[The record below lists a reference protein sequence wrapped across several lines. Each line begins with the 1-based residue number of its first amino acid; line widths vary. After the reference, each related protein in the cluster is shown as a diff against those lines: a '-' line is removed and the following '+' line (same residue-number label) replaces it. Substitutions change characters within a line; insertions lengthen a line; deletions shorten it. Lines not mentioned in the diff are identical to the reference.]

1 MKPLT
6 RILVSLGF
14 AEGLMMG
21 NWSRV
26 FDPGTQYFY
35 ETQPVGLVIACYLLM
50 LVVAAMVFACTYL
63 PAKFRWLIIPFA
75 LLMADNLRLG
85 LSIPAI
91 PFAIVL
97 LVLVGL
103 TFQAV
108 KKRKTTWLRA
118 GTLSLE
124 ILGYASVVTLLAG
137 ITLFLRPP
145 YKEPVVAQSK
155 KAGPRIVIAI
165 FDELDPAHALENWP
179 KGRPENRFH
188 SMATRALNF
197 KNCEQPGG
205 ETMYSLPA
213 ITIGQRVDKAK
224 PMTDRDLNLIV
235 GGQKRTWDEKP
246 NIILEAKDT
255 IGASM
260 FGWYHPYNR
269 LFAGIEGKAMER
281 APSSTAFSFWFL
293 FDCMIAR
300 PFQMVGK
307 NSQTKILNTFYSN
320 RQRSMI
326 EEFHSQSTEFT
337 EKHHGLIFY
346 HIPCPH
352 VPYVMRPIEGDP
364 LGFDIQSYYGAV
376 EYAGEICR
384 SIESTLAET
393 GEPYTLIA
401 TSDHNLRAVLN
412 GIKPCGRVPMLM
424 VGTNLKPQTVEQT
437 AYCEHVAEVVRLLI
451 KDPKATQDEIVKVMT
466 SPRN

>member
-1 MKPLT
+1 MKIPT
-6 RILVSLGF
+6 RVLVSLGF
-14 AEGLMMG
+14 AEALMMG
-21 NWSRV
+21 NWARV

-35 ETQPVGLVIACYLLM
+35 ERQPVGLAIGCYLLM
-50 LVVAAMVFACTYL
+50 LVVASLVFACTYL
-63 PAKFRWLIIPFA
+63 PAKLRWLIIPFA
-75 LLMADNLRLG
+75 LLAADNLRLG
-85 LSIPAI
+85 LSIPFLTFGI
-91 PFAIVL
+91 IVL
-97 LVLVGL
+97 LILAF

-108 KKRKTTWLRA
+108 KKEKTTWLRA

-124 ILGYASVVTLLAG
+124 ILGYAAVVTMLAG
-137 ITLFLRPP
+137 ITIFFRPA
-145 YKEPVVAQSK
+145 YQESEQASSQKS
-155 KAGPRIVIAI
+155 GPRIVIAI

-179 KGRPENRFH
+179 KGRSENRFQ
-188 SMATRALNF
+188 SMAKRALNF

-213 ITIGQRVDKAK
+213 MTIGQKVDKAK

-235 GGQKRTWDEKP
+235 GGQKRTWNEKP

-260 FGWYHPYNR
+260 FGWYHPYDR
-269 LFAGIEGKAMER
+269 LFPGIEGKAMER
-281 APSSTAFSFWFL
+281 APSNPAFAFWFL
-293 FDCMIAR
+293 FDCMVAR

-307 NSQTKILNTFYSN
+307 NSQTKILNTYYSN
-320 RQRSMI
+320 RQRAMI
-326 EEFHSQSTEFT
+326 EEFGSQSTQFT

-384 SIESTLAET
+384 GIESTLAET

-424 VGTNLKPQTVEQT
+424 VGTNLKPQTVEQP
-437 AYCEHVAEVVRLLI
+437 AYGEHIAEVVRLLI
-451 KDPKATQDEIVKVMT
+451 KNPNATQDEIVKAMT
-466 SPRN
+466 APRK

>member
-50 LVVAAMVFACTYL
+50 LVVVVIVFACTYL
-63 PAKFRWLIIPFA
+63 PAKLRWLIIPFA

-85 LSIPAI
+85 LSLPAI
-91 PFAIVL
+91 TFAIVL

-108 KKRKTTWLRA
+108 KKQKTTWLRA
-118 GTLSLE
+118 GILSLE
-124 ILGYASVVTLLAG
+124 IMGYAAVVTLLAG
-137 ITLFLRPP
+137 ITIFMRPA
-145 YKEPVVAQSK
+145 YKTPETVTKQNK
-155 KAGPRIVIAI
+155 GPRIVIAI
-165 FDELDPAHALENWP
+165 FDELDPAHALDNWP
-179 KGRPENRFH
+179 KDRRENRFQ
-188 SMATRALNF
+188 SMAKRALNF
-197 KNCEQPGG
+197 KNCQQPGG

-213 ITIGQRVDKAK
+213 MTIGQRVDKAK
-224 PMTDRDLNLIV
+224 PMTDLDLNLIV
-235 GGQKRTWDEKP
+235 GGQKRTWNEKP
-246 NIILEAKDT
+246 NIILEAKET

-269 LFAGIEGKAMER
+269 LFPGIEGKAMER
-281 APSSTAFSFWFL
+281 APSNTAFSFWFL

-320 RQRSMI
+320 RQRAMI
-326 EEFHSQSTEFT
+326 EEFGAESTAFT
-337 EKHHGLIFY
+337 ESHHGLIFY
-346 HIPCPH
+346 HVPCPH

-393 GEPYTLIA
+393 GESYTFIA

-437 AYCEHVAEVVRLLI
+437 AYGEHIAEVVRLLI
-451 KDPKATQDEIVKVMT
+451 KNPEATQDEIVKAMT
-466 SPRN
+466 APRN